1 MLIKRA
7 EIDGLELSDC
17 VYRGKASFPRHA
29 HQFHS
34 LFIVL
39 GGGVTERSG
48 RLTIDCAPGAIGFI
62 PAGVEHS
69 SLFDDTPAHTLAL
82 TIDDNWLRRN
92 SPALIGTPAYRESP
106 GIVSMALRLY
116 RSCHRRDASWRIESE
131 ELLVNLMDRLA
142 AAEAARERHRP
153 AWIDQAAEAVRAH
166 FDKPSSRGIRDSGL
180 GIALSSQAISE
191 RGTFPQFTRPFTQAD
206 SPPQSGPPQSGPP
219 QSGLPQSGLPSSG
232 HQASSD
238 SCSSVPSVSSLGATS
253 VSLRLCG
260 EPSSSAFGATTD
272 ALSLGAISEATGRDP
287 AHICRTF
294 RASFGVS
301 ITEFTKLLRVRRACV
316 LLRTTSRPITS
327 IALDAGFCDQAHL
340 TRAFRAV
347 LGATPAAYRARHFR

>member
-7 EIDGLELSDC
+7 EIDGLEMSDC
-17 VYRGKASFPRHA
+17 LYRGKAAFPRHA

-48 RLTIDCAPGAIGFI
+48 RLEIDCAPGAIGFI

-69 SLFDDTPAHTLAL
+69 SLFDDAPAHTLAL

-106 GIVSMALRLY
+106 DIVSMALRLY

-131 ELLVNLMDRLA
+131 ELLINLMDRLA
-142 AAEAARERHRP
+142 SVETARERRKP
-153 AWIDQAAEAVRAH
+153 AWIDQAADAVRAH
-166 FDKPSSRGIRDSGL
+166 FDATASRGIRGSVL
-180 GIALSSQAISE
+180 GNTEHRDAKIWQ
-191 RGTFPQFTRPFTQAD
+191 
-206 SPPQSGPPQSGPP
+206 
-219 QSGLPQSGLPSSG
+219 
-232 HQASSD
+232 QASA
-238 SCSSVPSVSSLGATS
+238 SSLSPPSVSSTTS
-253 VSLRLCG
+253 SLCDSSVPLRLCG
-260 EPSSSAFGATTD
+260 ESSSSSSSGATSD

-301 ITEFTKLLRVRRACV
+301 ITEFTKMLRVRRACV
-316 LLRTTSRPITS
+316 LLRTTSRPIAS
-327 IALDAGFCDQAHL
+327 IAFDTGFCDQAHL

-347 LGATPAAYRARHFR
+347 LGATPAAYRARYGA